1 MNYLIDTC
9 VVSELSS
16 RQPNP
21 AVVAWVDGIDDE
33 RMYLSVITI
42 GEVKRGV
49 EKLPESVRKTVLDD
63 WLNHDLL
70 VRFEGRILSVD
81 APVMLAWGTLYAS
94 LERVGRPMPAIDSLI
109 AAQALHFKL
118 RLVTRNVADFEASG
132 VEIVNPWA

>member
-33 RMYLSVITI
+33 RMFLSVITI

-49 EKLPESVRKTVLDD
+49 EKLPESVRKKVLDD

-118 RLVTRNVADFEASG
+118 RLVTRNVADFAASG

>member
-1 MNYLIDTC
+1 MNYLLDTC

-49 EKLPESVRKTVLDD
+49 ERLPDSARKTVLDD

-81 APVMLAWGTLYAS
+81 VPVMLAWGTLYAS

>member
-1 MNYLIDTC
+1 MNYLLDTY

-49 EKLPESVRKTVLDD
+49 ERLPESMRKTALDD

-70 VRFEGRILSVD
+70 VRFEGRILAVD

-94 LERVGRPMPAIDSLI
+94 LERVGRPMPAIDSLL
-109 AAQALHFKL
+109 AAQALHFNL
-118 RLVTRNVADFEASG
+118 RLVTRNVADFEAAG
-132 VEIVNPWA
+132 IEIVNPWA